1 MYRYHILIEYVGT
14 NFVGWQ
20 IQKKGD
26 SVQRAIQ
33 IVISKILKENISLIG
48 SGRTDAGVHS
58 KGQVA
63 HVDILK
69 KFSSKRL
76 MDAINAYLLDYKIK
90 ITEVKPTIPDAHAR
104 FSAISREYEYVILN
118 RYAPPAL
125 DDGRVWHQRIDLD
138 IKNMKKAANY
148 LVGTHDFTS
157 YRATQCQ
164 SNSPIKT
171 LDELSIN
178 KVFDKVFVRA
188 KARSFLH
195 HQVRNIVGTLKLVGS
210 GKWDPEDVLS
220 ALEKKDRAAAG
231 PTAPACGLT
240 LINIEYPKEIYL

>member
-1 MYRYHILIEYVGT
+1 MMEQILWDGKNKILDLLFRKKLKIAFIKSLRLKVQFMVLEELT
-14 NFVGWQ
+14 QAF
-20 IQKKGD
+20 IQKVKW
-26 SVQRAIQ
+26 RMW
-33 IVISKILKENISLIG
+33 
-48 SGRTDAGVHS
+48 TD
-58 KGQVA
+58 
-63 HVDILK
+63 
-69 KFSSKRL
+69 
-76 MDAINAYLLDYKIK
+76 
-90 ITEVKPTIPDAHAR
+90 VKPTISEAHAR
-104 FSAISREYEYVILN
+104 CSAISREYEYVILN
-118 RYAPPAL
+118 RSAPPAL

-138 IKNMKKAANY
+138 IKNMKKAANH

-240 LINIEYPKEIYL
+240 LINIDYPKDIYL